1 MYSNS
6 NLENHKKA
14 IIRLQIYG
22 LIAGVT
28 EQTTMN
34 LFTTLILYGL
44 TVGYFNN
51 IRSVDLSLDGLMMF
65 VSFNSDMTGVSN
77 GGDTDNTSG

>member
-1 MYSNS
+1 
-6 NLENHKKA
+6 
-14 IIRLQIYG
+14 
-22 LIAGVT
+22 
-28 EQTTMN
+28 MN

-65 VSFNSDMTGVSN
+65 VSFNSDTTGVSN